1 MSTRALLVGATGT
14 IGSAVAA
21 ALRAEAVEVVSAARS
36 GADESVDLSDPGD
49 IRAMLARVGTVDA
62 IVSCAGAARFVP
74 LLDATDEDWSFSLTN
89 KLMGQINLVRFGAAN
104 VRDGGSI
111 TLTTGVL
118 AERPMPGSSIIST
131 VNAGLQGFV
140 RSAGLELTA
149 LRVNAVSPGWVAETL
164 SAMGKDPSAG
174 IPAAQVAQAY
184 VRAMSTVVGGEI
196 VPAHP

>member
-49 IRAMLARVGTVDA
+49 VRAMLARVGTVDA

>member
-21 ALRAEAVEVVSAARS
+21 ALRADAVEVVSAARS

-49 IRAMLARVGTVDA
+49 VRAMLARVGTVDA

-74 LLDATDEDWSFSLTN
+74 LLDATDEDWSFSLAN

-140 RSAGLELTA
+140 RSAGLELTT

>member
-21 ALRAEAVEVVSAARS
+21 ALRADAVEVVSAARS

-49 IRAMLARVGTVDA
+49 VRAMLARVGTVDA

-74 LLDATDEDWSFSLTN
+74 LLDATDEDWSFSLAN

>member
-21 ALRAEAVEVVSAARS
+21 ALRADAVEVVSAARS

-131 VNAGLQGFV
+131 VNAGLEGFV
-140 RSAGLELTA
+140 RSAGLELTN

>member
-49 IRAMLARVGTVDA
+49 VRAMLARVGTVDA

-74 LLDATDEDWSFSLTN
+74 LLDATDEDWSFSLAN

>member
-1 MSTRALLVGATGT
+1 MSTRALVVGATGT

-21 ALRAEAVEVVSAARS
+21 ALVAEGVEVVSAARS
-36 GADESVDLSDPGD
+36 GADESVDLSDPAD
-49 IRAMLARVGTVDA
+49 IRAMLSRVGTVDA

-74 LLDATDEDWSFSLTN
+74 LLDATDEDWSFSLAN
-89 KLMGQINLVRFGAAN
+89 KLMGQVNLVRFGAGN

-140 RSAGLELTA
+140 RSAGLEITR

-164 SAMGKDPSAG
+164 SAMGKDPSSG
-174 IPAAQVAQAY
+174 IPVAEVAQAY
-184 VRAMSTVVGGEI
+184 VRAMSTVVGGEV

>member
-21 ALRAEAVEVVSAARS
+21 ALRADAVEVVSAARS

-74 LLDATDEDWSFSLTN
+74 LLDATDEDWSFSLAN
-89 KLMGQINLVRFGAAN
+89 KLMGQINLVRLGAAN

-131 VNAGLQGFV
+131 VNAGLEGFV

-164 SAMGKDPSAG
+164 TAMGKDPSAG

-184 VRAMSTVVGGEI
+184 VRAMSTVAGGEI

>member
-21 ALRAEAVEVVSAARS
+21 ALRADAVEVVSAARS